1 MRISLALFAA
11 VALASVACRSS
22 TSSSRFS
29 SINLCANS
37 GAAATV
43 SAADDYGFTPSSVTI
58 TVGQSVCWQNTG
70 ALIHTVTDDATNG
83 VRFSGSLPG
92 GQTFVHTFTF
102 GGSFS
107 YHCNNHSN
115 TTGTVVV
122 NCKPG
127 DIVC

>member
-1 MRISLALFAA
+1 MRISLALFAFLALTA
-11 VALASVACRSS
+11 VACSSS
-22 TSSSRFS
+22 TSSSS
-29 SINLCANS
+29 TNLCANS
-37 GAAATV
+37 GAASTV
-43 SAADDYGFTPSSVTI
+43 SATDNFAFTPSSVTV

-70 ALIHTVTDDATNG
+70 LLMHTVTDNVTNG
-83 VRFSGSLPG
+83 VRFSGNLPG

-102 GGSFS
+102 GGSFG

-115 TTGTVVV
+115 MTGTVIV

>member
-1 MRISLALFAA
+1 MRISLALFAFWALTA
-11 VALASVACRSS
+11 VSCSSS
-22 TSSSRFS
+22 TSSPST
-29 SINLCANS
+29 NLCANS

-43 SAADDYGFTPSSVTI
+43 SATDNLAFTPSFVTI

-70 ALIHTVTDDATNG
+70 LMMHTVTDDATNG
-83 VRFSGSLPG
+83 VRFSGNLPG

-115 TTGTVVV
+115 MTGTVMV